1 MPGRGTAESETY
13 VSKGAQ
19 KRLRRWGPE
28 RGGGEFTLVGR
39 LEMMAA
45 TLVTTLNRVKS
56 IFAL

>member
-1 MPGRGTAESETY
+1 MVPGRGTAESETY
-13 VSKGAQ
+13 VNKGAQ

-28 RGGGEFTLVGR
+28 RGEFTLVAR

-45 TLVTTLNRVKS
+45 TIVMTLNRVKS